1 MVSQLDSLKKF
12 SSVVADTG
20 DIDSIQKFNP
30 DDCTTN
36 PSLIF
41 KAVQSDKYKK
51 LVDEVISNSKSR
63 KFSQTEDQVN
73 YIADQLTIAFGIE
86 LTKIV
91 PGYVSTEVDSDLSF
105 NTEAT
110 VEKAKQIIN
119 SYEQSGIPKN
129 RILIKIAGTWEGI
142 QAVKKLEAEGISC
155 NCTLIFSLTQAIA
168 CAEAGAFLISPF
180 VGRIL
185 DWFKSNTQKDY
196 DSSNDPGVES
206 VEKIFNYFKKFNY
219 NTIVMAASFR
229 NKDEIINL
237 AGCDKLTISPTL
249 LEELSQNDDEIKLKL
264 SKENNQ
270 SFNITYGNA
279 RTLLDAAQTIV
290 KITNSKSKI
299 VDTGRNSLYPDR
311 GTLNIDKA
319 RQLVNYKPTMSLEN
333 GLESY
338 YGWLQNKI

>member
-41 KAVQSDKYKK
+41 KAVQSNKYNK
-51 LVDEVISNSKSR
+51 LVDQVISNSKSR

-119 SYEQSGIPKN
+119 SYEQSGVTKN

-264 SKENNQ
+264 SKENSSSLDIERINVNESSFRWHLNENQ
-270 SFNITYGNA
+270 MASFKLAEGIRLFNKD
-279 RTLLDAAQTIV
+279 LLKLKELI
-290 KITNSKSKI
+290 
-299 VDTGRNSLYPDR
+299 R
-311 GTLNIDKA
+311 G
-319 RQLVNYKPTMSLEN
+319 QL
-333 GLESY
+333 
-338 YGWLQNKI
+338 

>member
-41 KAVQSDKYKK
+41 KAVQSNKYKK

-119 SYEQSGIPKN
+119 SYEQSDVPKN

-264 SKENNQ
+264 SKENSSSLDIERINVNESSFRWHLNENQ
-270 SFNITYGNA
+270 MASFKLAEGIRLFNKD
-279 RTLLDAAQTIV
+279 LLKLKELI
-290 KITNSKSKI
+290 
-299 VDTGRNSLYPDR
+299 R
-311 GTLNIDKA
+311 G
-319 RQLVNYKPTMSLEN
+319 QL
-333 GLESY
+333 
-338 YGWLQNKI
+338 

>member
-41 KAVQSDKYKK
+41 KAVQSNKYKK

-63 KFSQTEDQVN
+63 KFSQIEDQVN

-119 SYEQSGIPKN
+119 SYEQSGVPKN

-264 SKENNQ
+264 SKENSSSLDIERINVNESSFRWHLNENQ
-270 SFNITYGNA
+270 MASFKLAEGIRLFNKD
-279 RTLLDAAQTIV
+279 LLKLKELI
-290 KITNSKSKI
+290 SS
-299 VDTGRNSLYPDR
+299 
-311 GTLNIDKA
+311 
-319 RQLVNYKPTMSLEN
+319 QL
-333 GLESY
+333 
-338 YGWLQNKI
+338 

>member
-1 MVSQLDSLKKF
+1 MISQLESLKKF

-20 DIDSIQKFNP
+20 DIDSIQKFSP

-41 KAVQSDKYKK
+41 KAVQSNKYKK
-51 LVDEVISNSKSR
+51 LFDEVLANSKSR
-63 KFSQTEDQVN
+63 KFNQLNDQVD
-73 YIADQLTIAFGIE
+73 YIADQLAIAFGIE

-119 SYEQSGIPKN
+119 SYEQSGVLRN

-155 NCTLIFSLTQAIA
+155 NCTLIFSLTQAVA

-185 DWFKSNTQKDY
+185 DWFKANSSKDY
-196 DSSNDPGVES
+196 DATNDPGVES
-206 VEKIFNYFKKFNY
+206 VEKIYNYFKKYNY

-229 NKDEIINL
+229 NKEEIINL
-237 AGCDKLTISPTL
+237 AGCDKLTISPSL
-249 LEELSQNDDEIKLKL
+249 LEELNKSEGDLDQKLSQDQSSQIVINRINVNESSFRWHLNENQMASFKLAEGIRLFNKDLLKLK
-264 SKENNQ
+264 K
-270 SFNITYGNA
+270 
-279 RTLLDAAQTIV
+279 TI
-290 KITNSKSKI
+290 
-299 VDTGRNSLYPDR
+299 RE
-311 GTLNIDKA
+311 
-319 RQLVNYKPTMSLEN
+319 QL
-333 GLESY
+333 
-338 YGWLQNKI
+338 

>member
-41 KAVQSDKYKK
+41 KAVQSNKYKK

-119 SYEQSGIPKN
+119 SYEQSGVPKN

-264 SKENNQ
+264 SKENSSSLDIERINVNESSFRWHLNENQ
-270 SFNITYGNA
+270 MASFKLAEGIRLFNKD
-279 RTLLDAAQTIV
+279 LLKLKELIRV
-290 KITNSKSKI
+290 
-299 VDTGRNSLYPDR
+299 
-311 GTLNIDKA
+311 
-319 RQLVNYKPTMSLEN
+319 QL
-333 GLESY
+333 
-338 YGWLQNKI
+338 

>member
-1 MVSQLDSLKKF
+1 MISQLESLKKF

-20 DIDSIQKFNP
+20 DIDSIQKFSP

-41 KAVQSDKYKK
+41 KAVQSNKYKK
-51 LVDEVISNSKSR
+51 LFDEVLANSKSR
-63 KFSQTEDQVN
+63 KFNQLNDQVD
-73 YIADQLTIAFGIE
+73 YIADQLAIAFGIE

-119 SYEQSGIPKN
+119 SYEQSGVPRN

-155 NCTLIFSLTQAIA
+155 NCTLIFSLTQAVA

-185 DWFKSNTQKDY
+185 DWFKANSSKDF
-196 DSSNDPGVES
+196 DATNDPGVES
-206 VEKIFNYFKKFNY
+206 VEKIYNYFKKYNH

-229 NKDEIINL
+229 NKEEIINL
-237 AGCDKLTISPTL
+237 AGCDKLTISPSL
-249 LEELSQNDDEIKLKL
+249 LEELNKSEGDLDQKLSQDQSSQIVINRINVNESSFRWHLNENQMASFKLAEGIRLFNKDLLKLK
-264 SKENNQ
+264 K
-270 SFNITYGNA
+270 
-279 RTLLDAAQTIV
+279 TI
-290 KITNSKSKI
+290 
-299 VDTGRNSLYPDR
+299 RE
-311 GTLNIDKA
+311 
-319 RQLVNYKPTMSLEN
+319 QL
-333 GLESY
+333 
-338 YGWLQNKI
+338 

>member
-1 MVSQLDSLKKF
+1 MVSQLDSLKNF

-20 DIDSIQKFNP
+20 DIDSIQKFGP

-41 KAVQSDKYKK
+41 KAAQSEKYQK

-63 KFSQTEDQVN
+63 KFSQTEAQVS

-196 DSSNDPGVES
+196 NSSNDPGVES

-219 NTIVMAASFR
+219 NTVVMAASFR
-229 NKDEIINL
+229 NIDEIINL

-249 LEELSQNDDEIKLKL
+249 LEELSQNDGEIKLKL
-264 SKENNQ
+264 SKENSSALDIERINVNESSFRWHLNENQ
-270 SFNITYGNA
+270 MASFKLAEGIRLFNKD
-279 RTLLDAAQTIV
+279 LLKLKELI
-290 KITNSKSKI
+290 
-299 VDTGRNSLYPDR
+299 R
-311 GTLNIDKA
+311 GKL
-319 RQLVNYKPTMSLEN
+319 
-333 GLESY
+333 
-338 YGWLQNKI
+338 

>member
-1 MVSQLDSLKKF
+1 MVSQLDSLKNF

-20 DIDSIQKFNP
+20 DIDSIQKFGP

-41 KAVQSDKYKK
+41 KAVQSEKYQK

-63 KFSQTEDQVN
+63 KFSQTEAQVS

-249 LEELSQNDDEIKLKL
+249 LEELSQNDDEIKPKL
-264 SKENNQ
+264 SKENSTSLDIERINVNENSFRWHLNENQ
-270 SFNITYGNA
+270 MASFKLAEGIRLFNKD
-279 RTLLDAAQTIV
+279 LLKLKELI
-290 KITNSKSKI
+290 
-299 VDTGRNSLYPDR
+299 R
-311 GTLNIDKA
+311 G
-319 RQLVNYKPTMSLEN
+319 QL
-333 GLESY
+333 
-338 YGWLQNKI
+338 

>member
-1 MVSQLDSLKKF
+1 MISQLESLKKF

-20 DIDSIQKFNP
+20 DIDSIQKFSP

-41 KAVQSDKYKK
+41 KAVQSNKYKK
-51 LVDEVISNSKSR
+51 LFDEVLANSKSR
-63 KFSQTEDQVN
+63 KFKQLNDQVE
-73 YIADQLTIAFGIE
+73 YIADQLAIAFGIE

-91 PGYVSTEVDSDLSF
+91 TGYVSTEVDSDLSF

-119 SYEQSGIPKN
+119 SYEQSGVPRN

-155 NCTLIFSLTQAIA
+155 NCTLIFSLTQAVA

-185 DWFKSNTQKDY
+185 DWFKANSSKEY
-196 DSSNDPGVES
+196 DTTNDPGVES
-206 VEKIFNYFKKFNY
+206 VEKIYNYFKKYNY

-229 NKDEIINL
+229 NKEEIINL
-237 AGCDKLTISPTL
+237 AGCDKLTISPSL
-249 LEELSQNDDEIKLKL
+249 LEELNKSEGDLDQKLSQNQSSQIDIDRINVNESSFRWHLNENQMASFKLAEGIRLFNKDLLKLK
-264 SKENNQ
+264 E
-270 SFNITYGNA
+270 
-279 RTLLDAAQTIV
+279 TI
-290 KITNSKSKI
+290 
-299 VDTGRNSLYPDR
+299 RE
-311 GTLNIDKA
+311 
-319 RQLVNYKPTMSLEN
+319 QL
-333 GLESY
+333 
-338 YGWLQNKI
+338 

>member
-1 MVSQLDSLKKF
+1 MISQLESLKKF

-20 DIDSIQKFNP
+20 DIDSIQKFSP

-41 KAVQSDKYKK
+41 KAVQSNKYKK
-51 LVDEVISNSKSR
+51 LFDEVLANSKSR
-63 KFSQTEDQVN
+63 KFNQLNDQVD
-73 YIADQLTIAFGIE
+73 YIADQLAIAFGIE

-119 SYEQSGIPKN
+119 SYEQSGVPRN

-155 NCTLIFSLTQAIA
+155 NCTLIFSLTQAVA

-185 DWFKSNTQKDY
+185 DWFKANSSKDY
-196 DSSNDPGVES
+196 DATNDPGVES
-206 VEKIFNYFKKFNY
+206 VEKIYNYFKKYNY

-229 NKDEIINL
+229 NKEEIINL
-237 AGCDKLTISPTL
+237 AGCDKLTISPSL
-249 LEELSQNDDEIKLKL
+249 LEELNKSEGDLDQKLSQNQSSQIDIHRINVNESSFRWHLNENQMASFKLAEGIRLFNKDLLKLK
-264 SKENNQ
+264 E
-270 SFNITYGNA
+270 
-279 RTLLDAAQTIV
+279 TI
-290 KITNSKSKI
+290 
-299 VDTGRNSLYPDR
+299 RE
-311 GTLNIDKA
+311 
-319 RQLVNYKPTMSLEN
+319 QL
-333 GLESY
+333 
-338 YGWLQNKI
+338 

>member
-41 KAVQSDKYKK
+41 KAVQSNKYKK

-119 SYEQSGIPKN
+119 SYEQSGVPKN

-185 DWFKSNTQKDY
+185 DWFKSNTQKNY
-196 DSSNDPGVES
+196 DSSNDPGVQS

-264 SKENNQ
+264 SKENSSSLDIERINVNESSFRWHLNENQ
-270 SFNITYGNA
+270 MASFKLAEGIRLFNKD
-279 RTLLDAAQTIV
+279 LLKLKELI
-290 KITNSKSKI
+290 
-299 VDTGRNSLYPDR
+299 R
-311 GTLNIDKA
+311 G
-319 RQLVNYKPTMSLEN
+319 QL
-333 GLESY
+333 
-338 YGWLQNKI
+338 

>member
-1 MVSQLDSLKKF
+1 MISQLESLKKF

-20 DIDSIQKFNP
+20 DIESIQKFSP

-41 KAVQSDKYKK
+41 KAVQSNKYKK
-51 LVDEVISNSKSR
+51 LFDEVLANSKSR
-63 KFSQTEDQVN
+63 KFNQLHDQVD
-73 YIADQLTIAFGIE
+73 YIADQLAIAFGIE

-119 SYEQSGIPKN
+119 SYEQSGVPRN

-155 NCTLIFSLTQAIA
+155 NCTLIFSLTQAVA

-185 DWFKSNTQKDY
+185 DWFKANSSKDY
-196 DSSNDPGVES
+196 DATNDPGVES
-206 VEKIFNYFKKFNY
+206 VEKIFNYFKKYNY

-229 NKDEIINL
+229 NKEEIINL
-237 AGCDKLTISPTL
+237 AGCDKLTISPSL
-249 LEELSQNDDEIKLKL
+249 LEELNKSEGNLDQKLSQNQSSQIDIDRINVNENSFRWHLNENQMASFKLAEGIRLFNKDLLKLK
-264 SKENNQ
+264 E
-270 SFNITYGNA
+270 
-279 RTLLDAAQTIV
+279 TI
-290 KITNSKSKI
+290 
-299 VDTGRNSLYPDR
+299 RE
-311 GTLNIDKA
+311 
-319 RQLVNYKPTMSLEN
+319 QL
-333 GLESY
+333 
-338 YGWLQNKI
+338 

>member
-41 KAVQSDKYKK
+41 KAVQSNKYKK

-119 SYEQSGIPKN
+119 SYEQSGVPRN

-264 SKENNQ
+264 SKENSSSLDIERINVNESSFRWHLNENQ
-270 SFNITYGNA
+270 MASFKLAEGIRLFNKD
-279 RTLLDAAQTIV
+279 LLKLKELI
-290 KITNSKSKI
+290 
-299 VDTGRNSLYPDR
+299 R
-311 GTLNIDKA
+311 G
-319 RQLVNYKPTMSLEN
+319 QL
-333 GLESY
+333 
-338 YGWLQNKI
+338 

>member
-41 KAVQSDKYKK
+41 KAVQSNKYKK

-119 SYEQSGIPKN
+119 SYEQSGVPKN

-264 SKENNQ
+264 SKENSSSLDIERINVNESSFRWHLNENQ
-270 SFNITYGNA
+270 MASFKLAEGIRLFNKD
-279 RTLLDAAQTIV
+279 LLKLKKLI
-290 KITNSKSKI
+290 
-299 VDTGRNSLYPDR
+299 R
-311 GTLNIDKA
+311 G
-319 RQLVNYKPTMSLEN
+319 QL
-333 GLESY
+333 
-338 YGWLQNKI
+338 

>member
-36 PSLIF
+36 PALIF
-41 KAVQSDKYKK
+41 KAVQSNKYKK

-119 SYEQSGIPKN
+119 SYEQSGVPKN

-264 SKENNQ
+264 SKENSSSLDIERINVNESSFRWHLNENQ
-270 SFNITYGNA
+270 MASFKLAEGIRLFNKD
-279 RTLLDAAQTIV
+279 LLKLKELI
-290 KITNSKSKI
+290 
-299 VDTGRNSLYPDR
+299 R
-311 GTLNIDKA
+311 G
-319 RQLVNYKPTMSLEN
+319 QL
-333 GLESY
+333 
-338 YGWLQNKI
+338 

>member
-1 MVSQLDSLKKF
+1 MVSQLDSLKNF

-20 DIDSIQKFNP
+20 DIDSIQKFGP

-41 KAVQSDKYKK
+41 KAVKSGKYQN
-51 LVDEVISNSKSR
+51 LVDEVISNSQSR
-63 KFSQTEDQVN
+63 KFSQTEAQVS

-196 DSSNDPGVES
+196 NSSNDPGVES

-219 NTIVMAASFR
+219 NTVVMAASFR
-229 NKDEIINL
+229 NIDEIINL

-249 LEELSQNDDEIKLKL
+249 LEELSQNDGEIKLKL
-264 SKENNQ
+264 SKENSSALDIERINVNESSFRWHLNENQ
-270 SFNITYGNA
+270 MASFKLAEGIRLFNKD
-279 RTLLDAAQTIV
+279 LLKLKELI
-290 KITNSKSKI
+290 
-299 VDTGRNSLYPDR
+299 R
-311 GTLNIDKA
+311 GKL
-319 RQLVNYKPTMSLEN
+319 
-333 GLESY
+333 
-338 YGWLQNKI
+338 

>member
-41 KAVQSDKYKK
+41 KAVQSNKYKK
-51 LVDEVISNSKSR
+51 LVGEVISNSKSR

-119 SYEQSGIPKN
+119 SYEQSGVPKN

-264 SKENNQ
+264 SKENSSSLDIERINVNESSFRWHLNENQ
-270 SFNITYGNA
+270 MASFKLAEGIRLFNKD
-279 RTLLDAAQTIV
+279 LLKLKELIRD
-290 KITNSKSKI
+290 
-299 VDTGRNSLYPDR
+299 
-311 GTLNIDKA
+311 
-319 RQLVNYKPTMSLEN
+319 QL
-333 GLESY
+333 
-338 YGWLQNKI
+338 

>member
-41 KAVQSDKYKK
+41 KAVQSNKYKK

-105 NTEAT
+105 NTDAT

-119 SYEQSGIPKN
+119 SYEQSGVLKS

-264 SKENNQ
+264 SKENSSSLDIERINVNESSFRWHLNENQ
-270 SFNITYGNA
+270 MASFKLAEGIRLFNKD
-279 RTLLDAAQTIV
+279 LLKLKELI
-290 KITNSKSKI
+290 
-299 VDTGRNSLYPDR
+299 R
-311 GTLNIDKA
+311 G
-319 RQLVNYKPTMSLEN
+319 QL
-333 GLESY
+333 
-338 YGWLQNKI
+338 

>member
-41 KAVQSDKYKK
+41 KAVQSNKYKK

-119 SYEQSGIPKN
+119 SYEQSGVPKN

-264 SKENNQ
+264 SKENSSSLDIKRINVNESSFRWHLNENQ
-270 SFNITYGNA
+270 MASFKLAEGIRLFNKD
-279 RTLLDAAQTIV
+279 LLKLKELI
-290 KITNSKSKI
+290 
-299 VDTGRNSLYPDR
+299 R
-311 GTLNIDKA
+311 G
-319 RQLVNYKPTMSLEN
+319 QL
-333 GLESY
+333 
-338 YGWLQNKI
+338 

>member
-41 KAVQSDKYKK
+41 KAVQSNKYKK

-73 YIADQLTIAFGIE
+73 YISDQLTIAFGIE

-119 SYEQSGIPKN
+119 SYEQSGVPKN

-264 SKENNQ
+264 SKENSSSLDIERINVNESSFRWHLNENQ
-270 SFNITYGNA
+270 MASFKLAEGIRLFNKD
-279 RTLLDAAQTIV
+279 LLKLKELI
-290 KITNSKSKI
+290 
-299 VDTGRNSLYPDR
+299 R
-311 GTLNIDKA
+311 G
-319 RQLVNYKPTMSLEN
+319 QL
-333 GLESY
+333 
-338 YGWLQNKI
+338 

>member
-41 KAVQSDKYKK
+41 KAVQSNKYKK

-63 KFSQTEDQVN
+63 KFSQTEDQIN

-119 SYEQSGIPKN
+119 SYEQSGVPKN

-249 LEELSQNDDEIKLKL
+249 LEELSQNNDEIKLKL
-264 SKENNQ
+264 SKENSSSLDIERINVNESSFRWHLNENQ
-270 SFNITYGNA
+270 MASFKLAEGIRLFNKD
-279 RTLLDAAQTIV
+279 LLKLKELI
-290 KITNSKSKI
+290 
-299 VDTGRNSLYPDR
+299 R
-311 GTLNIDKA
+311 G
-319 RQLVNYKPTMSLEN
+319 QL
-333 GLESY
+333 
-338 YGWLQNKI
+338 

>member
-41 KAVQSDKYKK
+41 KAVQSNKYKK

-119 SYEQSGIPKN
+119 SYEQSGVPKN

-185 DWFKSNTQKDY
+185 DWFKSNTQKEY

-249 LEELSQNDDEIKLKL
+249 LEELSQNDDKVKLKL
-264 SKENNQ
+264 SKENSSSLDIERINVNESSFRWHLNENQ
-270 SFNITYGNA
+270 MASFKLAEGIRLFNKD
-279 RTLLDAAQTIV
+279 LLKLKVLIRD
-290 KITNSKSKI
+290 
-299 VDTGRNSLYPDR
+299 
-311 GTLNIDKA
+311 
-319 RQLVNYKPTMSLEN
+319 QL
-333 GLESY
+333 
-338 YGWLQNKI
+338 

>member
-41 KAVQSDKYKK
+41 KAVQSNKYKK

-119 SYEQSGIPKN
+119 SYEQSGVPKN

-249 LEELSQNDDEIKLKL
+249 LEELSQNDDEIELKL
-264 SKENNQ
+264 SKENSSSLDIERINVNESSFRWHLNENQ
-270 SFNITYGNA
+270 MASFKLAEGIRLFNKD
-279 RTLLDAAQTIV
+279 LLKLKELI
-290 KITNSKSKI
+290 
-299 VDTGRNSLYPDR
+299 R
-311 GTLNIDKA
+311 G
-319 RQLVNYKPTMSLEN
+319 QL
-333 GLESY
+333 
-338 YGWLQNKI
+338 

>member
-1 MVSQLDSLKKF
+1 MISQLESLKKF

-20 DIDSIQKFNP
+20 DIDSIQKFSP

-41 KAVQSDKYKK
+41 KAVQSNKYKK
-51 LVDEVISNSKSR
+51 LFDEVLANSKSR
-63 KFSQTEDQVN
+63 KFNQLNDQVD
-73 YIADQLTIAFGIE
+73 YIADQLAIAFGIE

-119 SYEQSGIPKN
+119 SYEQSGVPRN

-155 NCTLIFSLTQAIA
+155 NCTLIFSLTQAVA

-185 DWFKSNTQKDY
+185 DWFKANSSKDY
-196 DSSNDPGVES
+196 DATNDPGVES
-206 VEKIFNYFKKFNY
+206 VEKIYNYFKKYNY

-229 NKDEIINL
+229 NKEEIINL
-237 AGCDKLTISPTL
+237 AGCDKLTISPSL
-249 LEELSQNDDEIKLKL
+249 LEELNKSEGDLDQKLSQNQSSQIDIDRINVNESSFRWHLNENQMASYKLAEGIRLFNKDLLKLK
-264 SKENNQ
+264 E
-270 SFNITYGNA
+270 
-279 RTLLDAAQTIV
+279 TI
-290 KITNSKSKI
+290 
-299 VDTGRNSLYPDR
+299 RE
-311 GTLNIDKA
+311 
-319 RQLVNYKPTMSLEN
+319 QL
-333 GLESY
+333 
-338 YGWLQNKI
+338 

>member
-1 MVSQLDSLKKF
+1 MVSQLDSLKNF

-20 DIDSIQKFNP
+20 DIDSIQKFGP

-41 KAVQSDKYKK
+41 KAVQSEKYQK

-63 KFSQTEDQVN
+63 KFLQTEAQVS

-119 SYEQSGIPKN
+119 SYEQSGIPKH

-196 DSSNDPGVES
+196 NSSNDPGVES

-219 NTIVMAASFR
+219 NTVVMAASFR
-229 NKDEIINL
+229 NIDEIINL

-249 LEELSQNDDEIKLKL
+249 LEELSQNDGEIKLKL
-264 SKENNQ
+264 SKENSSALDIERINVNESSFRWHLNENQ
-270 SFNITYGNA
+270 MASFKLAEGIRLFNKD
-279 RTLLDAAQTIV
+279 LLKLKELI
-290 KITNSKSKI
+290 
-299 VDTGRNSLYPDR
+299 R
-311 GTLNIDKA
+311 GKL
-319 RQLVNYKPTMSLEN
+319 
-333 GLESY
+333 
-338 YGWLQNKI
+338 

>member
-1 MVSQLDSLKKF
+1 MISQLESLKKF

-20 DIDSIQKFNP
+20 DIDSIQKFSP

-41 KAVQSDKYKK
+41 KAVQSNKYKK
-51 LVDEVISNSKSR
+51 LFDEVLANSKSR
-63 KFSQTEDQVN
+63 KFNQLNDQVD
-73 YIADQLTIAFGIE
+73 YIADQLAIAFGIE

-119 SYEQSGIPKN
+119 SYEQSGVPRN

-155 NCTLIFSLTQAIA
+155 NCTLIFSLTQAVA

-185 DWFKSNTQKDY
+185 DWFKANSSKDY
-196 DSSNDPGVES
+196 DATNDPGVES
-206 VEKIFNYFKKFNY
+206 VEKIYNYFKKYKY

-229 NKDEIINL
+229 NKEEIINL
-237 AGCDKLTISPTL
+237 AGCDKLTISPSL
-249 LEELSQNDDEIKLKL
+249 LEELNKSEGDLDQKLSQNQSSQIDIDRINVNESSFRWHLNENQMASFKLAEGIRLFNKDLLKLK
-264 SKENNQ
+264 E
-270 SFNITYGNA
+270 
-279 RTLLDAAQTIV
+279 TI
-290 KITNSKSKI
+290 
-299 VDTGRNSLYPDR
+299 RE
-311 GTLNIDKA
+311 
-319 RQLVNYKPTMSLEN
+319 QL
-333 GLESY
+333 
-338 YGWLQNKI
+338 

>member
-1 MVSQLDSLKKF
+1 MISQLESLKKF

-20 DIDSIQKFNP
+20 DIDSIQKFSP

-41 KAVQSDKYKK
+41 KAVQSNKYKK
-51 LVDEVISNSKSR
+51 LFDEVLANSKSR
-63 KFSQTEDQVN
+63 KFNQLNDQVN
-73 YIADQLTIAFGIE
+73 YIADQLAIAFGIE

-119 SYEQSGIPKN
+119 SYEQSGVPRN

-155 NCTLIFSLTQAIA
+155 NCTLIFSLTQAVA

-185 DWFKSNTQKDY
+185 DWFKANSSKDY
-196 DSSNDPGVES
+196 DATNDPGVES
-206 VEKIFNYFKKFNY
+206 VEKIYNYFKKYNY

-229 NKDEIINL
+229 NKEEIINL
-237 AGCDKLTISPTL
+237 AGCDKLTISPSL
-249 LEELSQNDDEIKLKL
+249 LEELNKSEGDLDQKLSQDQSSQIVIDRINVNESSFRWHLNENQMASFKLAEGIRLFNKDLLKLK
-264 SKENNQ
+264 E
-270 SFNITYGNA
+270 
-279 RTLLDAAQTIV
+279 TI
-290 KITNSKSKI
+290 
-299 VDTGRNSLYPDR
+299 RE
-311 GTLNIDKA
+311 
-319 RQLVNYKPTMSLEN
+319 QL
-333 GLESY
+333 
-338 YGWLQNKI
+338 

>member
-41 KAVQSDKYKK
+41 KAVQSNKYKK

-119 SYEQSGIPKN
+119 SYEQSGVPKN

-264 SKENNQ
+264 SKENSSSLDIERINVDESSFRWHLNENQ
-270 SFNITYGNA
+270 MASFKLAEGIRLFNKDLMKLKELI
-279 RTLLDAAQTIV
+279 
-290 KITNSKSKI
+290 
-299 VDTGRNSLYPDR
+299 R
-311 GTLNIDKA
+311 G
-319 RQLVNYKPTMSLEN
+319 QL
-333 GLESY
+333 
-338 YGWLQNKI
+338 